1 MGNIQKA
8 AFTIAL
14 VAFYGGTASAESLT
28 VSGWYAAEN
37 RDVAM
42 LQSVGVDRFDG
53 DHGPQLV
60 SALEIALGQKPDRSG
75 DPYFTIRSRY
85 GKADGMVYGS
95 MRVRVDLQEFTRK
108 AKRCAADTSSKKCK
122 DKEKIEVDIYCTRR
136 IVTATANIKVTRLSD
151 DRLIYNRSL
160 PGRNETENCDGDPRP
175 QPVESVMVNIARS
188 IANDFAREVTPYG
201 STEKIRI
208 RESRK
213 GLSKADDAQMKSL
226 IAATKSNEGAA
237 CAGWRE
243 MEQRGI
249 GHSTLKFNLGL
260 CAESE
265 GQLDMALG
273 YYRPLLVASQ
283 NTADVAESIKRVERR
298 MAGEE
303 DHRERSALPP
313 AKP

>member
-1 MGNIQKA
+1 MGQFGKTVFAMALA
-8 AFTIAL
+8 AFCGSA
-14 VAFYGGTASAESLT
+14 ASAESLT

-42 LQSVGVDRFDG
+42 LQSLGVDRFDG
-53 DHGPQLV
+53 DNAPQLGFAIEN
-60 SALEIALGQKPDRSG
+60 ALSQRRDRDG
-75 DPYFTIRSRY
+75 GPYFTVRSRY
-85 GKADGMVYGS
+85 GKAEGMVYGS
-95 MRVRVDLQEFTRK
+95 MRVRVDFQEFTRK

-122 DKEKIEVDIYCTRR
+122 DNEKIEIDIYCTRR
-136 IVTATANIKVTRLSD
+136 IVSATANIKVTRLSD

-160 PGRNETENCDGDPRP
+160 PGRNETESCDGDARP
-175 QPVESVMVNIARS
+175 QPVESVVTNIART
-188 IANDFAREVTPYG
+188 IANDFAAEVTPYG
-201 STEKIRI
+201 STDKIRI
-208 RESRK
+208 RESRN
-213 GLSKADDAQMKSL
+213 GLSKEDGNQMKSL
-226 IAATKSNEGAA
+226 IAATKTNERAA

-249 GHSTLKFNLGL
+249 AHATLKFNLGL

-283 NTADVAESIKRVERR
+283 NSADVSESIRRVERR
-298 MAGEE
+298 IAGEE
-303 DHRERSALPP
+303 DDRERSALPP